1 MQRYWGRIKT
11 LQFSQ
16 GWEQS
21 NVLMEINC
29 LEYYFN
35 SRWLIEKNCI
45 RSNCK
50 ASVNEPKFLFTLQDS
65 SFFSLSSLGRILSLC
80 YCWSTNRKEWC
91 QSEKRVRK
99 SCHCSC
105 LPEILCLPQSFLWDW
120 GNTSPPQFDPMRC
133 HTSSNSLVNPC
144 NLLLP

>member
-1 MQRYWGRIKT
+1 MGMQRYWGRIKT

-29 LEYYFN
+29 LEYYFI

-50 ASVNEPKFLFTLQDS
+50 ASVNEPKLLFTLQDS
-65 SFFSLSSLGRILSLC
+65 SFSVSAAWAEYFLCVTADQRTGRNDARVRKGSGRAVTVPVRLRYCVYHSLSSGTEVTHHLHSLI
-80 YCWSTNRKEWC
+80 
-91 QSEKRVRK
+91 
-99 SCHCSC
+99 
-105 LPEILCLPQSFLWDW
+105 P
-120 GNTSPPQFDPMRC
+120 
-133 HTSSNSLVNPC
+133 
-144 NLLLP
+144 